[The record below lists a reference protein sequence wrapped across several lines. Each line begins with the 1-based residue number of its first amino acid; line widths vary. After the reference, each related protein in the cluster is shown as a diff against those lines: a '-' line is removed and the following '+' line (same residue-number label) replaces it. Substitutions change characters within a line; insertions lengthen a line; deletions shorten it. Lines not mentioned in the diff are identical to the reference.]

1 MSLHIA
7 SDLIT
12 EALHT
17 AASHARSTFLLL
29 DLNSKRRDQKFDASA
44 KILDCKPVEIAQ
56 LISVTADGRL
66 LAKSKVARAHCI
78 DTWRDTRKSAVGLRL
93 PAQR

>member
-12 EALHT
+12 EALH
-17 AASHARSTFLLL
+17 AAAAHARSTFLLL
-29 DLNSKRRDQKFDASA
+29 DLNNKRRDQKFDASA
-44 KILDCKPVEIAQ
+44 KIVDCKPVEIQQ
-56 LISVTADGRL
+56 LVSVTADGL
-66 LAKSKVARAHCI
+66 CWPIEVPRAHCI
-78 DTWRDTRKSAVGLRL
+78 DTWRDTRKTAIGLRL